1 MKLIIF
7 SLMIVFAI
15 GEALCQNHSF
25 LQQHEVFVD
34 DQGIIRWVSGK
45 KEVALFGANYC
56 LPSACD
62 YRAAGFFTD
71 DRKKVVDEDM
81 A

>member
-1 MKLIIF
+1 MKPILF

-15 GEALCQNHSF
+15 GEALCQNFSSA
-25 LQQHEVFVD
+25 LEHEVFVD
-34 DQGIIRWVSGK
+34 NQWIMRWVSNK

-62 YRAAGFFTD
+62 YRAAGLLLMIA
-71 DRKKVVDEDM
+71 KK
-81 A
+81 